1 MKFLILQ
8 HTPWAGPGRL
18 LLEAV
23 GKHRLDCDIVKV
35 WQNWIPDF
43 NDYGAIILLGGSP
56 NVDQEEKYPFLIEE
70 KRFIKRAIGAD
81 KPILGFCLGHQL
93 LASVLGAQVGPNFK
107 PSIGFVRGHLTHD
120 GREHPAF
127 RNLGKAMPM
136 FKWHSQTVLEP
147 LPKHFTLLATSEQ
160 CQVEAFSL
168 EQRPHVLGLQFDN
181 HVALAEDI
189 SLWLEQDWQWLASF
203 RSLVVRPAD
212 MLAEARRLRTTISD
226 DFQQFFS
233 DYLSL
238 IS

>member
-1 MKFLILQ
+1 MKLLILQ
-8 HTPWAGPGRL
+8 HSPWAGPGRL
-18 LLEAV
+18 LLEAIA
-23 GKHRLDCDIVKV
+23 GHRVDFDLVKV
-35 WQNWIPDF
+35 WQDWIPDF

-56 NVDQEEKYPFLIEE
+56 QVDQEEKYPFFVEE

-93 LASVLGAQVGPNFK
+93 LASVLGARTGPNFK
-107 PSIGFVRGHLTHD
+107 PSVGFVQGHLTHD

-136 FKWHSQTVLEP
+136 FKRHSQTVLEP
-147 LPKHFTLLATSEQ
+147 LPKHFSLLATSEQ

-168 EQRPHVLGLQFDN
+168 EQRPHILGVQFDN
-181 HVALAEDI
+181 HAALPEDI
-189 SLWLEQDWQWLASF
+189 SLWLEQDRQRLASF
-203 RSLVVRPAD
+203 RSLLVRPGD
-212 MLAEARRLRTTISD
+212 LLGEARRFRKQIAD
-226 DFQQFFS
+226 DFRQLFS